1 MNSQRAIATNIKNF
15 ITSVDVRIKRQEATS
30 LQPNQ
35 VSYNKQG
42 KMTINAKRPQQTF
55 RSPLLVSCN
64 YLRMETKITSFKQD
78 NNIIEALRRY
88 SCPTHDKKYEKNPQK
103 AQ

>member
-64 YLRMETKITSFKQD
+64 YLEWRRKLHLPNRETLLNSDQLV
-78 NNIIEALRRY
+78 AHVLV
-88 SCPTHDKKYEKNPQK
+88 
-103 AQ
+103 

>member
-1 MNSQRAIATNIKNF
+1 MLESNDRRLPLFNPIKLVTTNK
-15 ITSVDVRIKRQEATS
+15 A
-30 LQPNQ
+30 
-35 VSYNKQG
+35 
-42 KMTINAKRPQQTF
+42 KMPINAKRPQQTF

-88 SCPTHDKKYEKNPQK
+88 SCPTHNKKYEKNPQK